1 MLSKLVSVRQITIL
15 FDIHVPVH
23 EAAALAPILIRDDP
37 SASTPPISPAAKSLF
52 LLYFI
57 S

>member
-15 FDIHVPVH
+15 FDIHVTVH